1 MIRAV
6 ALAAGL
12 LVAHT
17 AMSAELKLLVAGA
30 YKTVAQELGAA
41 YEKRTGHKVI
51 LEEGT
56 AGQLAKRVADGEA
69 FDVMVVT
76 PAVIKQLSDGGRIRV
91 ESAANVAKVGIGVA
105 VKEGAPKPDLSSA
118 DAFRKALLD
127 ARRVAYIDPAAGGS
141 SGLYLD
147 KLFERMGVAADVRA
161 KAVLVPGGRV
171 ADKVASGEADL
182 GIHQISEIL
191 PVKGA
196 TLVGPLPADVQNYTV
211 YTAVVSPHAR
221 DLLAAAEF
229 VATMRTPEAAAVLKA
244 KGMEAP

>member
-1 MIRAV
+1 MRAA
-6 ALAAGL
+6 ALATGL
-12 LVAHT
+12 LLAHVAIG
-17 AMSAELKLLVAGA
+17 AELKVLVAGA

-41 YEKRTGHKVI
+41 YEKRTGNKVI

-76 PAVIKQLSDGGRIRV
+76 PAVIKQLSDGGRIRG
-91 ESAANVAKVGIGVA
+91 ESSANVAKVGIGVA
-105 VKEGAPKPDLSSA
+105 VRDGAPKPDLSSA

-147 KLFERMGVAADVRA
+147 KLFERMGVAAEVRA
-161 KAVLVPGGRV
+161 KALLVPGGRV
-171 ADKVASGEADL
+171 AEKVASGEADL

>member
-147 KLFERMGVAADVRA
+147 KLFERMGVAAEVRA